1 MNVGYIGDKGQGKSY
16 MLARQ
21 LVSNLFRNQE
31 WHEKKGLPLRKIM
44 VMDTL
49 GLNPIFAES
58 WKDYLQFFTNL
69 DDISQFREADV
80 YVDDISMR
88 LDSRG
93 WELLTQGARQWLY
106 GSERFG
112 CDFYFTAQKFSRVEI
127 TFRLL
132 TDVVYLCTKTWGSP
146 RPTATKPEV
155 KRVWGII
162 NVLDVPKATFQ
173 SDKFNQDELGGGRM
187 VWLSRKYTDIYDH
200 KNISLS
206 DTYAPLICIE
216 REAPCGKVVHIH
228 K

>member
-1 MNVGYIGDKGQGKSY
+1 MNIGYIGDKGQGKSY
-16 MLARQ
+16 MLSKQ
-21 LVSNLFRNQE
+21 LVSNLYRNAH
-31 WHEKKGLPLRKIM
+31 WHEKKGLPKRMIY
-44 VMDTL
+44 VMNTL
-49 GLNPIFAES
+49 GLNPKFSEE
-58 WKDYLQFFTNL
+58 WKEYIVFFEHL
-69 DDISQFREADV
+69 DDIRNMREADV

-93 WELLTQGARQWLY
+93 WEFLTQGARQWLY

-146 RPTATKPEV
+146 RPTSTKPIV

-162 NVLDVPKATFQ
+162 NVLDVPKSIFQ
-173 SDKFNQDELGGGRM
+173 SDKFNQDEFGGGRM
-187 VWLSRKYTDIYDH
+187 HWLSKKYTDVYDH

-206 DTYAPLICIE
+206 GDYAPLMCIE
-216 REAPCGKVVHIH
+216 RSAPCGKIVHIH